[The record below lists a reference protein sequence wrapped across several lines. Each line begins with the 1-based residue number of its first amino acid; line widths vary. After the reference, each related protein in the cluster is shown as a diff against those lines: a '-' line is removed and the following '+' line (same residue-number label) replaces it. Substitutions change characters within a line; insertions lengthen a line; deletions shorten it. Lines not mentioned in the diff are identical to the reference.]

1 MSAVSADI
9 AWAAMNL
16 RPHSRS
22 RVVQSIA
29 LCGAAVLTAGLA
41 ACTPRPDGPEPAAQA
56 FLTAFAEQDSEQA
69 ADLSDRPDV
78 ARQALESAWT
88 SLQAESLDART
99 TDVDVSGDTATVG
112 YTYEWHLP
120 KNRVWTYSG
129 ELQMGRRGGDW
140 AVRWSSTNVHPR
152 LGDRQTMSLRS
163 TAAPRAR
170 VNEHSG
176 SDVLVPGVVYR
187 VKFDAA
193 QSGNVIGSAQSL
205 ASTLVTF
212 DNTLTAQSIAESA
225 TAVKGDYLVTRL
237 RSDDY
242 EQVAG
247 VLGAIPGVSVS
258 DEADLVATDRNFAP
272 DLVGQV
278 KKTVIDEVDG
288 KAGWSV
294 VTVNQNGVDTD
305 VLTETAPQTSPSFS
319 ISLDRPIQIAAQ
331 NAVNARTDQTM
342 MVVIQ
347 PSTGDVLA
355 VAQNKAADK
364 DGPVAL
370 TGLYPPG
377 STFKIITAGA
387 AISSGIATP
396 DTMVPCPG
404 RIEIGERSVPN
415 YNEFAL
421 GTVPM
426 ATAFARSCNTSF
438 AKLASEMRPDALT
451 VAASQ
456 YGIGPDYDVVGLP
469 TDSGSVPPAD
479 DLVQRTEDGFGQGKV
494 VVSPFGMALAAA
506 TIAHGTTPVPRLIAG
521 RETKIDGEHPPISPE
536 MVDGLRGMMRLVVT
550 SGTAERIEDQ
560 GEVYG
565 KTGEAEVEGGSHAW
579 FVGYRGDL
587 AFATLVVRGG
597 SSDNAVAVTRDM
609 FAALPEGY

>member
-1 MSAVSADI
+1 
-9 AWAAMNL
+9 MNL
-16 RPHSRS
+16 RPYSRL

-29 LCGAAVLTAGLA
+29 LCGAAVLTVGLT

-56 FLTAFAEQDSEQA
+56 FLTAFAEQDSEEA

-99 TDVDVSGDTATVG
+99 TDVHVSGDTATVG

-187 VKFDAA
+187 VKLDAS
-193 QSGNVIGSAQSL
+193 QSGNVIVSAQSL
-205 ASTLVTF
+205 ASALATF

-342 MVVIQ
+342 MVVIE

-456 YGIGPDYDVVGLP
+456 YGIGPDYEVVGLP
-469 TDSGSVPPAD
+469 TDSGSVPPAE

-506 TIAHGTTPVPRLIAG
+506 TIAHGSTPVPRLIAG
-521 RETKIDGEHPPISPE
+521 RETTIDGDHPQISPE